1 MLEKLHSDKSLYNNT
16 INIYI
21 EIGNFIAKENYTI
34 SADQPTKNY
43 FNLRYFYERRFLL
56 FDQDSKRF
64 TMAPWLI
71 KVMNKTLTKRFD
83 WDGLSK
89 TVLQT
94 DATDLGEKVK
104 K

>member
-1 MLEKLHSDKSLYNNT
+1 
-16 INIYI
+16 
-21 EIGNFIAKENYTI
+21 
-34 SADQPTKNY
+34 
-43 FNLRYFYERRFLL
+43 
-56 FDQDSKRF
+56 
-64 TMAPWLI
+64 MAPWLI